1 MKRVVIFCAALALLA
16 GCSGLQTKTYQDDL
30 VMPLSEGQEDSL
42 FFTVSLEH
50 VSGGMRVPLMEKI
63 NQAIVQQAFDL
74 EETPGSLEEVATTYR
89 ENLIDEYLTENGS
102 PEEETGVLTWEDKIS
117 GVFTDAYKNW
127 YNYLI
132 TYYSYRG
139 GAHGI
144 QTVSKLVFD
153 KETGEIVTENQL
165 FAEGFTEPVSELM
178 RASIKTEFEAE
189 DPELL
194 QLVEMDF
201 VVPNGNFSVGANGIQ
216 WVFQPYEAGP
226 YALGIVT
233 ASVSW
238 KELKPYLK

>member
-1 MKRVVIFCAALALLA
+1 MKRIVSLLLLLALLA

-50 VSGGMRVPLMEKI
+50 VSGGVRVPLMEKI

-144 QTVSKLVFD
+144 QTVSQLVFD

-165 FAEGFTEPVSELM
+165 FAE
-178 RASIKTEFEAE
+178 
-189 DPELL
+189 
-194 QLVEMDF
+194 
-201 VVPNGNFSVGANGIQ
+201 
-216 WVFQPYEAGP
+216 
-226 YALGIVT
+226 
-233 ASVSW
+233 
-238 KELKPYLK
+238 